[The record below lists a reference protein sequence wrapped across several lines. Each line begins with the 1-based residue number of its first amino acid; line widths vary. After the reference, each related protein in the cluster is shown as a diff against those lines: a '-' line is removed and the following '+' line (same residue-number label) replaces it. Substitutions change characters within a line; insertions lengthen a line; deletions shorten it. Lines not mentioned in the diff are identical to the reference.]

1 MHTKGNCTNQGTGY
15 AESVY
20 SVLAKFVLALIMYK
34 AALVLFRKKTQGG
47 LIVDRVNICCYILGS
62 NKIYPNLSHQ
72 KSK

>member
-34 AALVLFRKKTQGG
+34 AALVLFRKKHRGALSLIG
-47 LIVDRVNICCYILGS
+47 LIYVA
-62 NKIYPNLSHQ
+62 IYWAQ
-72 KSK
+72 TKYTQI